1 MPAAD
6 LRGESAAERPN
17 GLLHQCPLLGFG
29 QSTVMQMAHVE
40 TGRRDLPL
48 AGGDLL
54 GERGVTRRDRT
65 IEQRRRAQAAL
76 IQHPHQAVY
85 ADPVAVAALGIVPV
99 APT

>member
-6 LRGESAAERPN
+6 LRGESAAQRPD
-17 GLLHQCPLLGFG
+17 GLLHQRPLLGFG

-54 GERGVTRRDRT
+54 DERGIARRDRA
-65 IEQRRRAQAAL
+65 IE
-76 IQHPHQAVY
+76 
-85 ADPVAVAALGIVPV
+85 
-99 APT
+99 